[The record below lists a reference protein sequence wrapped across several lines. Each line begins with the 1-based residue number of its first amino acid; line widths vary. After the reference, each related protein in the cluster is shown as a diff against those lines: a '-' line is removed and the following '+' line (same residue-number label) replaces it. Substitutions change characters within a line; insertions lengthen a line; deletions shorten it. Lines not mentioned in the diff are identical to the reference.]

1 MERGPTL
8 NNTRIMRTAGWL
20 AVASLLAAALVG
32 PAATLAVAGPA
43 VTPIEHSGNITTCP
57 AGTTIFI
64 NGPTGNTTLDSGG
77 AGGVTVNVT
86 YTNGQTMVAFTVAGG
101 VVNVAYIKG
110 GPNYN
115 EYNYGAA
122 GTTGDTGL
130 ISPDNG
136 GGEIPIVSHS
146 VFCVT
151 PTTTTTSTTSTESTS
166 STTSTESTSSTT
178 STESTSS
185 TTSTGTTSTTSTGTT
200 TTGTTSTATT
210 DTTSTGT
217 TSTGTTSSGTVEG
230 VTGTPELTP
239 PSTDTVSVTGGS
251 SPASGTLQLL
261 LVAMAGLLA
270 GVLLLTPGT
279 ARKR

>member
-122 GTTGDTGL
+122 GTTGDAGL

-178 STESTSS
+178 ST
-185 TTSTGTTSTTSTGTT
+185 GTTSTTSTGTT
-200 TTGTTSTATT
+200 STGTTSTATTSTATT